1 MANKNATG
9 YISRYDYLT
18 GMVFDRTAQDVANK
32 TDKGY
37 WNISDVNR
45 IENAIKTM
53 SDYLGLGL
61 TTKTWILGDSVT
73 LSDYNLIYN
82 NINAIKSV
90 WHSADDTP
98 SIPTANYF
106 SYEKANDLEK
116 ILSDFLDFKISKE
129 TDKTYSG
136 QVYSGGERNI

>member
-9 YISRYDYLT
+9 YVSRYDYLT
-18 GMVFDRTAQDVANK
+18 GMVFDRTAQDVASK

-45 IENAIKTM
+45 IENTIKTM
-53 SDYLGLGL
+53 SDYLSLGL
-61 TTKTWILGDSVT
+61 TTKTWILGESIS

-90 WHSADDTP
+90 WYSATDTP
-98 SIPTANYF
+98 PTPTANCFNY
-106 SYEKANDLEK
+106 SKANDLEK
-116 ILSDFLDFKISKE
+116 ILSDMIDFKISKE

>member
-9 YISRYDYLT
+9 YVSRYDYLT

-45 IENAIKTM
+45 IENTIKTM
-53 SDYLGLGL
+53 SDFLSLGL
-61 TTKTWILGDSVT
+61 TTKTWILGESIS

-82 NINAIKSV
+82 NINAIR
-90 WHSADDTP
+90 SAWYSATDTP
-98 SIPTANYF
+98 PTPTANYF
-106 SYEKANDLEK
+106 NYSKANDLEK
-116 ILSDFLDFKISKE
+116 ILSDMIDFKISKE

>member
-9 YISRYDYLT
+9 YVSRYDYLT

-45 IENAIKTM
+45 IENTIKTM
-53 SDYLGLGL
+53 SDYLSLGL

-82 NINAIKSV
+82 NIEAIRKV
-90 WHSADDTP
+90 WYVSSDCPTT
-98 SIPTANYF
+98 PTANYF
-106 SYEKANDLEK
+106 NYSKANDLEK
-116 ILSDFLDFKISKE
+116 ILSDMIDFKISKE

-136 QVYSGGERNI
+136 QIYSGGEKAL